1 MNTLIKWLTLCTCS
15 VFSRNCV
22 GNSVFLRKNWYG
34 MERLE
39 MGVFNL
45 IQNWILESHYR
56 GREIYQVQTA
66 AFGEG

>member
-1 MNTLIKWLTLCTCS
+1 
-15 VFSRNCV
+15 
-22 GNSVFLRKNWYG
+22 

-66 AFGEG
+66 ALGEG